1 MRSDNPKLAVLY
13 SLAAA
18 FLYALGG
25 FLVQAFAKD
34 IPNPM
39 IIFFRI
45 VFSLFFLAPI
55 LTMQLPSMGALKTK
69 SFPLHLLRAFTSLS
83 AMFCLYYALK
93 FLPLVDVLL
102 LTYTRPLF
110 IPVIVYFWFGKKWTK
125 QTFLGLVIG
134 FLGVVLILKPTEHII
149 EVASLIGLASGLFGA
164 LAFTTIRRLTK
175 TEFPDKIL
183 FYYLILAL
191 PISAISLVQGWISL
205 NWHIFFVLLA
215 IGFVATLY
223 QLCLT
228 RAYRHAKAFK
238 VGSLLYSTVIFGAL
252 FQWLFLDNLTLDIP
266 TVIGMVLIF
275 LGSFL
280 VMKVPSTK
288 VPREK

>member
-1 MRSDNPKLAVLY
+1 MRSDNSKLAVIYAL
-13 SLAAA
+13 SAA

-25 FLVQAFAKD
+25 FFVQAFAKD

-39 IIFFRI
+39 IIFFRTL
-45 VFSLFFLAPI
+45 FSLMFLSPVLI
-55 LTMQLPSMGALKTK
+55 VKLPSIHSLKTV

-83 AMFCLYYALK
+83 AMYCLYYALK
-93 FLPLVDVLL
+93 YLPLVDVLL

-110 IPVIVYFWFGKKWTK
+110 IPIIVLIWFGKKWTK

-134 FLGVVLILKPTEHII
+134 FLGVILILKPTKYIYD
-149 EVASLIGLASGLFGA
+149 VASMIGLASGLFGA
-164 LAFTTIRRLTK
+164 VGFTTIRRLTK
-175 TEFPDKIL
+175 TEFPEKIL

-191 PISAISLVQGWISL
+191 PISAVFLVQG
-205 NWHIFFVLLA
+205 FVTLTWKICFILLLIA
-215 IGFVATLY
+215 LVATLY

-238 VGSLLYSTVIFGAL
+238 VGSLLYTTVIFGAF
-252 FQWLFLDNLTLDIP
+252 FQWLYFDNLKIDIAL
-266 TVIGMVLIF
+266 VIGMALVF

-280 VMKVPSTK
+280 VMRVPVTK